1 MSNSNYSLVV
11 VHNFIQ
17 ATRDTGYRS
26 TATAVAELLDNALD
40 AGARTIQVFVFE
52 QQIGLEPTIVLAVL
66 DDGSGM
72 DSATLRSAL
81 RFGGSDRFNSRA
93 GLGRFGMG
101 LPNSS
106 VSQCR
111 HVDVYTW
118 QKRGT
123 CLSYLSGR

>member
-81 RFGGSDRFNSRA
+81 RFGDQIGSIAVQGWAASEWDCQIA
-93 GLGRFGMG
+93 
-101 LPNSS
+101 
-106 VSQCR
+106 Q
-111 HVDVYTW
+111 
-118 QKRGT
+118 
-123 CLSYLSGR
+123 